1 MRSSKI
7 ALLTFGMIMLTSSVI
22 ISNQAYA
29 GNEVEVGGLPVPINE
44 SEVLNEIAQQYS
56 LLLIPVISA
65 IGIGA
70 FLVKRKY

>member
-1 MRSSKI
+1 MSIKKI
-7 ALLTFGMIMLTSSVI
+7 TMLALGMIMLTSSVFVAE
-22 ISNQAYA
+22 QAFA
-29 GNEVEVGGLPVPINE
+29 QGEVGGLPVPISE